1 MSGQA
6 PISRRELLGGSLLLA
21 GSLSM
26 PSIVHASVGKSSILQ
41 TRAGKVA
48 GVKTDGVHVFKG
60 ISYGADT
67 RTTRFLPPQAPVA
80 WKKTRDALTYGASC
94 PQPGSQ
100 EQTSEDCLVLNAWTP
115 AVRDGGKRPVM
126 VYFHGGEFSSG
137 SGSSPVYDGARLCQR
152 GDVVV
157 VTVNHRLNVFGHLY
171 LARLAGSK
179 YDSSGNV
186 GILDLV
192 QALAW
197 VRDHAE
203 LIGGDPQRIM
213 VFGQSGG
220 GAKIATLMA
229 MPAAQGLFHRA
240 ATMSGQ
246 QVTAAG
252 PRGATQRA
260 RAILETLKIAPSD
273 VARLNDV
280 PTADLVA
287 ATRADDPS
295 MVGRNVYFGPVLD
308 QAALSRHPFYPD
320 APPLAANIPMI
331 IGNTRDETRAFLGN
345 EPGVNELTWE
355 ELPERL
361 LPQLHVDI
369 QPEYV
374 IAEYRK
380 LYPKYSATEVFFAA
394 TTAGRSWRGAVI
406 EAELRAAQ
414 GSPAY
419 AYQLNYRSPLENGR
433 FGAMHGM
440 DIPLV
445 FDNIAQPGSR
455 TGKDA
460 DAQKAADQM
469 SEAFIAFA
477 RNGKPTHAGIPEW
490 RPYELSSRATM
501 VFDVRSQLVDD
512 PRGEERKLFAQVPY
526 IQRGTY

>member
-1 MSGQA
+1 MIG
-6 PISRRELLGGSLLLA
+6 LA
-21 GSLSM
+21 
-26 PSIVHASVGKSSILQ
+26 
-41 TRAGKVA
+41 
-48 GVKTDGVHVFKG
+48 
-60 ISYGADT
+60 
-67 RTTRFLPPQAPVA
+67 
-80 WKKTRDALTYGASC
+80 
-94 PQPGSQ
+94 
-100 EQTSEDCLVLNAWTP
+100 
-115 AVRDGGKRPVM
+115 
-126 VYFHGGEFSSG
+126 
-137 SGSSPVYDGARLCQR
+137 
-152 GDVVV
+152 
-157 VTVNHRLNVFGHLY
+157 
-171 LARLAGSK
+171 
-179 YDSSGNV
+179 
-186 GILDLV
+186 
-192 QALAW
+192 
-197 VRDHAE
+197 
-203 LIGGDPQRIM
+203 LI
-213 VFGQSGG
+213 
-220 GAKIATLMA
+220 
-229 MPAAQGLFHRA
+229 
-240 ATMSGQ
+240 
-246 QVTAAG
+246 
-252 PRGATQRA
+252 
-260 RAILETLKIAPSD
+260 
-273 VARLNDV
+273 
-280 PTADLVA
+280 
-287 ATRADDPS
+287 
-295 MVGRNVYFGPVLD
+295 
-308 QAALSRHPFYPD
+308 
-320 APPLAANIPMI
+320 
-331 IGNTRDETRAFLGN
+331 GN

-455 TGKDA
+455 SGKDA

-477 RNGKPTHAGIPEW
+477 RSGKPTHAGIPEW

-501 VFDVRSQLVDD
+501 VFDVGSQLVDD